1 MTASPLL
8 LVEDD
13 EASAELLEESLGRRG
28 FLVHHVA
35 NAEAGLEALR
45 EQGYAAMLTDV
56 RMPGMG
62 GLELCRRVVESHPDL
77 PVVVV
82 TAFGSLETAIDAIR
96 AGAYD
101 FVTKP
106 FDLDAVSLVL
116 RRAVDHYALRT
127 EVRRLRATVTPRKG
141 SAVERFS
148 SPSLATVRDVVTR
161 VAALDS
167 TVLIRGESGT
177 GKELVARAL
186 HEESGRLGPFLAIN
200 CAAVPEALIESELF
214 GHVRGAFTDAQK
226 ARSGLFAQ
234 AEGGTLFLDEIGELS
249 LSLQPRLLRA
259 LQERKVKP
267 VGSDTEISFS
277 ARVVAATHR
286 NLEQA
291 VAEARFR
298 EDLFF
303 RINVIALEL
312 PPLRARGNDVLTLA
326 HEFLVDFA
334 ARMGREVSGMS
345 PGVAERLLSYDWP
358 GNVRELQN
366 CMERAVALARYAQL
380 TIDDLPDRVR
390 TFRASEEDRD
400 VDGGAGLVTLEEVER
415 RYILRVLRA
424 VGGSRNIAAQT
435 LGINRKTLYRK
446 LGRYAELSGEPE
458 E

>member
-1 MTASPLL
+1 MSASPLL

-13 EASAELLEESLGRRG
+13 EASAELLRESLGRRG
-28 FLVHHVA
+28 FMVHHVGS
-35 NAEAGLEALR
+35 AEAALVALQER
-45 EQGYAAMLTDV
+45 GYEVMLTDI

-62 GLELCRRVVESHPDL
+62 GLALCAKVVESHPDL

-82 TAFGSLETAIDAIR
+82 TAFGSLETAVEAIR

-116 RRAVDHYALRT
+116 RRAVDHHALRT
-127 EVRRLRATVTPRKG
+127 EVRRLRANVTQRKG
-141 SAVERFS
+141 TAVERLS
-148 SPSLATVRDVVTR
+148 SPSLSSVRDVVTR

-186 HEESGRLGPFLAIN
+186 HEESGRAGPFLAIN

-234 AEGGTLFLDEIGELS
+234 AEGGTLLLDEIGELS

-259 LQERKVKP
+259 LQERKVRP
-267 VGSDTEISFS
+267 VGSDVEVSFD

-286 NLEQA
+286 DLEQA
-291 VAEARFR
+291 VAEGRFR
-298 EDLFF
+298 QDLFF

-326 HEFLVDFA
+326 QEFLTDFA
-334 ARMGREVSGMS
+334 ARMRREVTGMS
-345 PGVAERLLSYDWP
+345 PAVAERLLAYDWP

-366 CMERAVALARYAQL
+366 CMERAVALARYGQL
-380 TIDDLPDRVR
+380 TVDDLPERVR
-390 TFRASEEDRD
+390 DFQVNEEERD
-400 VDGGAGLVTLEEVER
+400 VDGGPGLVTLEEVER
-415 RYILRVLRA
+415 RYIMRVLRA
-424 VGGSRNIAAQT
+424 VGGSRNLAAQT

-446 LGRYAELSGEPE
+446 LGRYAEVAGEPE
-458 E
+458 G

>member
-1 MTASPLL
+1 MRSAS
-8 LVEDD
+8 
-13 EASAELLEESLGRRG
+13 S
-28 FLVHHVA
+28 
-35 NAEAGLEALR
+35 
-45 EQGYAAMLTDV
+45 
-56 RMPGMG
+56 
-62 GLELCRRVVESHPDL
+62 
-77 PVVVV
+77 
-82 TAFGSLETAIDAIR
+82 
-96 AGAYD
+96 
-101 FVTKP
+101 
-106 FDLDAVSLVL
+106 
-116 RRAVDHYALRT
+116 
-127 EVRRLRATVTPRKG
+127 
-141 SAVERFS
+141 
-148 SPSLATVRDVVTR
+148 
-161 VAALDS
+161 
-167 TVLIRGESGT
+167 
-177 GKELVARAL
+177 
-186 HEESGRLGPFLAIN
+186 
-200 CAAVPEALIESELF
+200 
-214 GHVRGAFTDAQK
+214 
-226 ARSGLFAQ
+226 RS
-234 AEGGTLFLDEIGELS
+234 
-249 LSLQPRLLRA
+249 RC
-259 LQERKVKP
+259 
-267 VGSDTEISFS
+267 SDTEISFS